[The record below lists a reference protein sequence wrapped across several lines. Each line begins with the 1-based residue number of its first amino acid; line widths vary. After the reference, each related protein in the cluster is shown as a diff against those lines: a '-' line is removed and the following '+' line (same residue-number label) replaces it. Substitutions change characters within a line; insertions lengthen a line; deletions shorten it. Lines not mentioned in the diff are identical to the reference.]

1 MLASLLDE
9 VDQNT
14 SSPALITAIDIVGG
28 GSDALTTG
36 FERKDYELMEGNTEI
51 CLEDQTTPKTCYIV
65 FSDGTSQ

>member
-14 SSPALITAIDIVGG
+14 SSPALITAIDIVGV

-36 FERKDYELMEGNTEI
+36 SERKDYELMEGNTEI
-51 CLEDQTTPKTCYIV
+51 CLED
-65 FSDGTSQ
+65 